1 MNVSALDC
9 ALVCV
14 RVERARQEQL
24 KQSGK
29 FAATCADDTLSAGQ
43 KLAILVEEVGEVARA
58 ICDRD
63 PEHMRE
69 ELIQV
74 AAVAVAWVEALSRV
88 EP

>member
-1 MNVSALDC
+1 MSTHDVLIDVA
-9 ALVCV
+9 A
-14 RVERARQEQL
+14 ERLRQEGL
-24 KQSGK
+24 KASGK
-29 FAATCADDTLSAGQ
+29 FTATCADDIPAAS

-69 ELIQV
+69 ELVQV

>member
-1 MNVSALDC
+1 MLIDVA
-9 ALVCV
+9 A
-14 RVERARQEQL
+14 ERLRQEGL
-24 KQSGK
+24 KASGR
-29 FAATCADDTLSAGQ
+29 FDATCADNTLSAGQ

-69 ELIQV
+69 ELVQV
-74 AAVAVAWVEALSRV
+74 AAVAVAWVEALTRV